1 MSAKRRRPRIL
12 AIDVGG
18 THVKVMHSPRSQKRE
33 FVSGPK
39 LTAAQ
44 MVARVLELTAD
55 WHCDVVSMG
64 YPGPVV
70 HNRPL
75 AEPHNLGK
83 GWVGFDFGKALNR
96 PIKIVNDAA
105 MQALGS
111 YEGGRMLF
119 LGLGTGLGSAMIVD
133 NMLQPMELA
142 HLEYK
147 HGKTFEDYLGVH
159 GLERRGAKKWRESV
173 RDVIKRLS
181 AALEPDYIVIG
192 GGNAA
197 RLKTLPPKCRLG
209 RNENAFAGGFR
220 LWRNPAGHD

>member
-1 MSAKRRRPRIL
+1 
-12 AIDVGG
+12 
-18 THVKVMHSPRSQKRE
+18 
-33 FVSGPK
+33 
-39 LTAAQ
+39 
-44 MVARVLELTAD
+44 
-55 WHCDVVSMG
+55 
-64 YPGPVV
+64 
-70 HNRPL
+70 
-75 AEPHNLGK
+75 
-83 GWVGFDFGKALNR
+83 
-96 PIKIVNDAA
+96 
-105 MQALGS
+105 
-111 YEGGRMLF
+111 
-119 LGLGTGLGSAMIVD
+119 
-133 NMLQPMELA
+133 MELA